1 MSKAK
6 GLGLSISQKIIVEKH
21 HGKLKCNSQLG
32 QGTEFIIEMNTTV
45 RQYSDMRKQASF

>member
-1 MSKAK
+1 MGKGK

-32 QGTEFIIEMNTTV
+32 QGTEFIIEMNTTA
-45 RQYSDMRKQASF
+45 RHYTDMRKRASF